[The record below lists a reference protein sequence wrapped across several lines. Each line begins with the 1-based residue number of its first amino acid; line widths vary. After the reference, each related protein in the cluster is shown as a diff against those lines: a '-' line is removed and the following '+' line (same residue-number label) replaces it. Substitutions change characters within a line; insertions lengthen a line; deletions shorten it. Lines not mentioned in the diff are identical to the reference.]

1 MKKITLFAVVLVAIS
16 FASCRKTHVCKC
28 TDNSSGYSQS
38 YVFGVQTSSQAKASC
53 DSYAYYGRTCSIQ

>member
-28 TDNSSGYSQS
+28 TDSSGNSQS
-38 YVFGVQTSSQAKASC
+38 YTLGIQTSSQAKATC
-53 DSYAYYGRTCSIQ
+53 DSYGGYGTTCSIQ

>member
-28 TDNSSGYSQS
+28 TDSSGYSS
-38 YVFGVQTSSQAKASC
+38 SFTLGIQTSAQAKASC
-53 DSYAYYGRTCSIQ
+53 DSYGGNGTTCTIQ